1 METKRRGDALNIRVA
16 DLERYGRVLLLDGV
30 TADGKH
36 VLMWN
41 E

>member
-1 METKRRGDALNIRVA
+1 MNIRIS
-16 DLERYGRVLLLDGV
+16 DLGRYGPTLLLDGV